1 VLGENKIA
9 PAEFDMIVNYFANAI
24 VGTITQWA
32 RDGMKSPPYEYS
44 TSFYPLTEE
53 CLKAEY

>member
-1 VLGENKIA
+1 
-9 PAEFDMIVNYFANAI
+9 

-53 CLKAEY
+53 CLRFIVEKRQKNGNSGESGVLI